1 MGAGGLAG
9 LGWAGLRCAV
19 LCCEKQEAC
28 WPLALVLLMFNQGPN
43 TPIASGEAAEQIG
56 CCFV

>member
-28 WPLALVLLMFNQGPN
+28 WPLVLLMFNQGPN
-43 TPIASGEAAEQIG
+43 TLIASGEAAEQIG